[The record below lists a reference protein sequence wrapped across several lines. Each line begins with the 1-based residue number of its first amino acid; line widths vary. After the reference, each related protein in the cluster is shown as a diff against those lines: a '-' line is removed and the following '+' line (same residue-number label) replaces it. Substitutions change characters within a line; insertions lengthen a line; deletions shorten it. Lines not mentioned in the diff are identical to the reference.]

1 MQQKEIIERLKTIP
15 TGDLTDS
22 MRRLG
27 ISGYTKGIY
36 CLQGKP
42 TPTMVGP
49 ALTVQY
55 IEKQPGQKTDFVGG
69 QFAFA
74 RMATDGQVIF
84 IDAKGTQCWLTGG
97 NVCRVAELAAGA
109 REAGLEF

>member
-42 TPTMVGP
+42 TPNMVGS
-49 ALTVQY
+49 
-55 IEKQPGQKTDFVGG
+55 
-69 QFAFA
+69 
-74 RMATDGQVIF
+74 
-84 IDAKGTQCWLTGG
+84 
-97 NVCRVAELAAGA
+97 GA
-109 REAGLEF
+109 DRSVY

>member
-42 TPTMVGP
+42 TPNMVGQWVIHRDGKEEMLVP
-49 ALTVQY
+49 N
-55 IEKQPGQKTDFVGG
+55 GN
-69 QFAFA
+69 AFCPICRLKDYA
-74 RMATDGQVIF
+74 CI
-84 IDAKGTQCWLTGG
+84 QCS
-97 NVCRVAELAAGA
+97 
-109 REAGLEF
+109 GLDLR

>member
-1 MQQKEIIERLKTIP
+1 MEYKEIIARLGKIP

-42 TPTMVGP
+42 IPNMVGP
-49 ALTVQY
+49 ALTVKY

-74 RMATDGQVIF
+74 RSAHADDGDHSVH
-84 IDAKGTQCWLTGG
+84 DCLTSLFFVGSRR
-97 NVCRVAELAAGA
+97 RVGKNGVDRKCA
-109 REAGLEF
+109 